1 MKRVGV
7 LHPKVYI
14 YIYIFYA
21 HYSVVVVVVV
31 VVTDRINIWD
41 LPASLYMRR
50 SPPSSPLSL
59 SLSILCEKRETKLLP
74 GDVLTQHLICK
85 VVLHVPTLLP
95 SLVVSEKAEI
105 LFSLFFFF
113 ISRL

>member
-21 HYSVVVVVVV
+21 HYIVVVVVVV

-50 SPPSSPLSL
+50 SPPQFSPITLSL
-59 SLSILCEKRETKLLP
+59 YPL
-74 GDVLTQHLICK
+74 
-85 VVLHVPTLLP
+85 
-95 SLVVSEKAEI
+95 
-105 LFSLFFFF
+105 
-113 ISRL
+113 